1 MVTRLKDMGGREF
14 ISKILAG
21 EKDFSGIRIEKGF
34 DLHGYEIFEEMKR
47 YLCGERLHINPIIIR
62 DSEFRYIKAA
72 GLYLPYTQGVG
83 ANFEGA
89 NLGGADFK
97 EANLGGADFWRA
109 DLWRADFWRADLKGT
124 NLGRADLGRANLV
137 NVRNLEGSVNL
148 GRAFFFKTRV
158 RAREKEII
166 EEALKTRP
174 LFEIVP

>member
-89 NLGGADFK
+89 NLGGADFWG
-97 EANLGGADFWRA
+97 ADLGGADFWG
-109 DLWRADFWRADLKGT
+109 ADFKGT

-158 RAREKEII
+158 KAREKEII

>member
-1 MVTRLKDMGGREF
+1 MGGREF

-83 ANFEGA
+83 ADFEG
-89 NLGGADFK
+89 
-97 EANLGGADFWRA
+97 
-109 DLWRADFWRADLKGT
+109 
-124 NLGRADLGRANLV
+124 ANLV

>member
-83 ANFEGA
+83 ADFEG
-89 NLGGADFK
+89 
-97 EANLGGADFWRA
+97 
-109 DLWRADFWRADLKGT
+109 
-124 NLGRADLGRANLV
+124 ANLV

-158 RAREKEII
+158 KAREKEII

>member
-21 EKDFSGIRIEKGF
+21 EKDFSGIRIEKCF

-83 ANFEGA
+83 ADFEG
-89 NLGGADFK
+89 
-97 EANLGGADFWRA
+97 
-109 DLWRADFWRADLKGT
+109 
-124 NLGRADLGRANLV
+124 ANLV

-158 RAREKEII
+158 KAREKEII

>member
-89 NLGGADFK
+89 NL
-97 EANLGGADFWRA
+97 
-109 DLWRADFWRADLKGT
+109 
-124 NLGRADLGRANLV
+124 V

>member
-89 NLGGADFK
+89 NL
-97 EANLGGADFWRA
+97 
-109 DLWRADFWRADLKGT
+109 WRADLKGT

>member
-34 DLHGYEIFEEMKR
+34 VLHGYEIFEEMKR

-97 EANLGGADFWRA
+97 GANLGGADF
-109 DLWRADFWRADLKGT
+109 
-124 NLGRADLGRANLV
+124 GRANLV

-158 RAREKEII
+158 KAREKEII

>member
-83 ANFEGA
+83 ADFEG
-89 NLGGADFK
+89 
-97 EANLGGADFWRA
+97 
-109 DLWRADFWRADLKGT
+109 
-124 NLGRADLGRANLV
+124 ANLV